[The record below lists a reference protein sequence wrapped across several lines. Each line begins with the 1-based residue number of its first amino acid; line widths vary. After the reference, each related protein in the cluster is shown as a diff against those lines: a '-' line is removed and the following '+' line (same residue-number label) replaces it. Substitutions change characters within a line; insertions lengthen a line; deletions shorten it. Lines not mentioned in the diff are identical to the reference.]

1 MQLYDNPFSP
11 FARKVRMVLEHKGLV
26 FDAID
31 GLDKGNHDALA
42 RLNRRLE
49 VPALQDDGVA
59 VVNSADI
66 IAYLD
71 HRYPDRPVYP
81 ADPAVRVRA
90 RAWERL
96 ADTVIDPILAD
107 ISYWSWTDRSDT
119 MPAGLLDA
127 AKKDL
132 GEVYVRLDAELG
144 GRAFVCTT
152 LSIADFALFPHL
164 VAARG
169 LGVPFS
175 AERHGHLAA
184 WLQRMRE
191 MDICRA
197 DLARARAYVADI
209 GARNIERERIFWRGD
224 RIEWLLA
231 RGFHRWF
238 INEIE
243 SGRVI
248 WPGFTASP

>member
-1 MQLYDNPFSP
+1 MKLYDNPFSP

-31 GLDKGNHDALA
+31 GLDKDNHAALA
-42 RLNRRLE
+42 RVNPRRE

-66 IAYLD
+66 VAYLE
-71 HRYPDRPVYP
+71 HRYPDPPVYP
-81 ADPAVRVRA
+81 ADPGARARA

-96 ADTVIDPILAD
+96 ADTVIDPILIN
-107 ISYWSWTDRSDT
+107 ISYWSRADRSDT

-127 AKKDL
+127 AKSDL
-132 GEVYVRLDAELG
+132 SEIYARLDAELED
-144 GRAFVCTT
+144 REFVCTA

-164 VAARG
+164 VAWPRGSVLGRASRAPDGVAAADARAG
-169 LGVPFS
+169 IL
-175 AERHGHLAA
+175 
-184 WLQRMRE
+184 
-191 MDICRA
+191 RA
-197 DLARARAYVADI
+197 DLARTRAYVANI
-209 GARNIERERIFWRGD
+209 GARNLERERIFWRGD

-238 INEIE
+238 MNEIE

>member
-42 RLNRRLE
+42 RVNPRLE

-66 IAYLD
+66 IAYLE
-71 HRYPDRPVYP
+71 HRYLDRPVYP
-81 ADPAVRVRA
+81 TDPAVRARA

-132 GEVYVRLDAELG
+132 GEIYLRLDAELE

-164 VAARG
+164 VAAHG

-175 AERHGHLAA
+175 TKRHGHLAA
-184 WLQRMRE
+184 WLQQMRE
-191 MDICRA
+191 LDICRA

>member
-11 FARKVRMVLEHKGLV
+11 FARKVRMVLEHKGLA

-31 GLDKGNHDALA
+31 GLDKGHHDALA
-42 RLNRRLE
+42 RVNPRLE
-49 VPALQDDGVA
+49 VPALQDGAVT

-66 IAYLD
+66 VAYLE
-71 HRYPDRPVYP
+71 HCYPDRPVYP
-81 ADPAVRVRA
+81 ADPAARVRA

-96 ADTVIDPILAD
+96 ADTVMDPILAD
-107 ISYWSWTDRSDT
+107 ISYWSWAERSDT

-127 AKKDL
+127 AKQD
-132 GEVYVRLDAELG
+132 LDAIYVQLDAALED
-144 GRAFVCTT
+144 RAFVCDT
-152 LSIADFALFPHL
+152 LGIADFALFPHL
-164 VAARG
+164 AAARG

-184 WLQRMRE
+184 WLQRMRAL
-191 MDICRA
+191 DVCRA
-197 DLARARAYVADI
+197 DLARARAYLADI
-209 GARNIERERIFWRGD
+209 GARSIERERIFWRGD

-243 SGRVI
+243 SGRAI
-248 WPGFTASP
+248 WPGAAASP

>member
-1 MQLYDNPFSP
+1 MKLYDSPFSP

-31 GLDKGNHDALA
+31 GLDKDNHDALA
-42 RLNRRLE
+42 RVNPRLE
-49 VPALQDDGVA
+49 VPALEDDGVA

-66 IAYLD
+66 VAYLE
-71 HRYPDRPVYP
+71 HRHPDPPVYP
-81 ADPAVRVRA
+81 ADLGARVRA

-96 ADTVIDPILAD
+96 ADTVIDPILTN
-107 ISYWSWTDRSDT
+107 ISYWSWVDRSDT

-127 AKKDL
+127 AQSDL
-132 GEVYVRLDAELG
+132 SEIYARLDAELED
-144 GRAFVCTT
+144 REFVCTT

-164 VAARG
+164 VAVRS
-169 LGVPFS
+169 LGVPIS
-175 AERHGHLAA
+175 AERHAHLSA

-191 MDICRA
+191 LDVCRA

-209 GARNIERERIFWRGD
+209 RDRNIERERIFWRGD

-238 INEIE
+238 MNEIE

-248 WPGFTASP
+248 WPGFAASP

>member
-1 MQLYDNPFSP
+1 MKLYDSPFSP

-26 FDAID
+26 FEAID
-31 GLDKGNHDALA
+31 GLDKDNHDALA
-42 RLNRRLE
+42 RVNPRLE
-49 VPALQDDGVA
+49 VPALEDNGVA

-66 IAYLD
+66 VAYLE
-71 HRYPDRPVYP
+71 HRYPDPPVYP
-81 ADPAVRVRA
+81 ADPGARVRA

-96 ADTVIDPILAD
+96 ADTAIDPILTN
-107 ISYWSWTDRSDT
+107 ISYWSWVDRADT
-119 MPAGLLDA
+119 MPVGLLDA
-127 AKKDL
+127 AQSDL
-132 GEVYVRLDAELG
+132 SKIYARLDAELE
-144 GRAFVCTT
+144 GREFVCIT

-164 VAARG
+164 VAVRS
-169 LGVPFS
+169 LGVPIS
-175 AERHGHLAA
+175 AERHPHLSA

-191 MDICRA
+191 LDVCRA

-209 GARNIERERIFWRGD
+209 GDRNIERGRIFWRGD

-238 INEIE
+238 MNEIE

-248 WPGFTASP
+248 WPGFDASP